1 MALKQGSISID
12 TENIFPIIKK
22 WLYSDKDIFIR
33 ELISNGCDAVSKHK
47 RLVALGETDGDDK
60 PYKITVA
67 VSKKN
72 KTLSFSDNGIG
83 MTADEI
89 DKYIN
94 QVAFSGA
101 EDFFNKYKDKMEE
114 SNDIIGHFGLGFYSA
129 FMVSSNVEI
138 DTLSFAS
145 GAKPIK
151 WQSADGMQFEITE
164 DGTRTERGTTIILT
178 LAEDSEE
185 FLDEY
190 HLRSIIKKYCSFL
203 PVEIYV
209 ENTDKLEEEAKKKA
223 EEAAKKAQEGADN
236 ETSEEEL
243 KEEIKPV
250 PLNDT
255 NPLWLKS
262 PKDCTDEEYI
272 KFYQQVF
279 NVFDEPL
286 FWIHL
291 NVDYPFNLK
300 GILYFPKLKNEFE
313 LVEGKVKLYNNQV
326 FVADN
331 IKEVIPEFLLLLKGV
346 IDCPDLPLNVSR
358 SFLQND
364 RDVSKISKH
373 IVKKVAD
380 KLKSLCK
387 NEREKYES
395 FWDDIQVF
403 IKYGC
408 LKDEGF
414 YDKIKEYILY
424 KDLDG
429 KYITLKDY
437 LEYAKDKHENKVFYV
452 VDKEQQS
459 QYIKLFK
466 EYDLNAVILDCTI
479 DNNFITFLEYK
490 ESGVRFKR
498 IDSDLSDVL
507 KDKDEEK
514 DEKADEEIVNFFKE
528 KIGDRVQ
535 KYSVESLKKE
545 DTPAVILISEESR
558 RMMEM
563 QSRFAGLDYGFDLKE
578 EKTLVINDRNP
589 LIKKVLSLRD
599 DETKKEAVDV
609 ICNQIVD
616 LALLA
621 NKELGAEE
629 LDLFIKRSNELM
641 SKVISL

>member
-138 DTLSFAS
+138 DTLSFVP
-145 GAKPIK
+145 GAKPIR

-164 DGTRTERGTTIILT
+164 DGTRTERGTTITLT

-223 EEAAKKAQEGADN
+223 EEAAKKAEESADN

-424 KDLDG
+424 KDLEG

-589 LIKKVLSLRD
+589 LIKKVFSLRD